1 MGILLLIL
9 LQNVVFG
16 LYTSWRIYTSF
27 WQDSNIF
34 IIVPIIFLINNL
46 FLTIRILQKNFNIVA
61 PDWLSYFAHILF
73 GYTIYLFMFFLISDA
88 AKLILFL
95 LDYELFT
102 NFAQGMFA
110 VVGALIVFVYGF
122 INGHITRI
130 KKYNITLNK
139 EVKKPFTIVAITDLH
154 IGADMTPRRL
164 NHEVD
169 LINKFNPDLVLIGGD
184 LVDHN
189 TDDFKAGHINA
200 FKRLTP
206 KYGSYAVLGNHE
218 YYSGTAEENTEKFT
232 QANLKVLK
240 DEVAFIED
248 LDLYIVGRDSLR
260 HTHSDGSEREPI
272 DFFIPKIQDPNKPIL
287 ILDHVPKG
295 RADGKKINADI
306 QISGHTHD
314 GQFFPINLVT
324 RKMFELSTGMIND
337 NGFYYFVSSGLGL
350 WGPPM
355 RVGTHS
361 ELLLIHV
368 NGKD

>member
-9 LQNVVFG
+9 LQNFLFG

-27 WQDSNIF
+27 WSDSNAF
-34 IIVPIIFLINNL
+34 ILIPIIFLINNI
-46 FLTIRILQKNFNIVA
+46 FLIVRILQKNFNITS

-73 GYTIYLFMFFLISDA
+73 GYTIYLSLFFAISDIV
-88 AKLILFL
+88 KLVLHFTGLPLFPNV
-95 LDYELFT
+95 YQGI
-102 NFAQGMFA
+102 FAT
-110 VVGALIVFVYGF
+110 VGGLIVFTYGF

-130 KKYNITLNK
+130 KIYNITLNK
-139 EVKKPFTIVAITDLH
+139 KINKPFSIVAMTDLH

-164 NHEVD
+164 SKEVA
-169 LINKFNPDLVLIGGD
+169 LINKLNPDLVLIGGD
-184 LVDHN
+184 LVDHS
-189 TDDFKAGHINA
+189 TSDFKTGHINA
-200 FKRLTP
+200 FKKLHP
-206 KYGSYAVLGNHE
+206 KIDSYAVLGNHE

-240 DEVAFIED
+240 DEVAYIND
-248 LDLYIVGRDSLR
+248 LDLYIIGRDSLR
-260 HTHSDGSEREPI
+260 HTHSNGNEREPI
-272 DFFIPKIQDPNKPIL
+272 DFFIPKIEDLNKPII

-295 RADGKKINADI
+295 LEDGKKINADI

-324 RKMFELSTGMIND
+324 KMLFKLSTGMIND
-337 NGFYYFVSSGLGL
+337 NGFFYFVSSGLGL

-361 ELLLIHV
+361 EILFIRVH
-368 NGKD
+368 GKA